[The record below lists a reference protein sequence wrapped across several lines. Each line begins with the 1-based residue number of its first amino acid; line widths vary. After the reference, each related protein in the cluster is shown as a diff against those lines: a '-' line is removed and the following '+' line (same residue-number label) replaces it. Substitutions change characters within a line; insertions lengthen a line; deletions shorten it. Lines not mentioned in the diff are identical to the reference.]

1 MLDQLTIR
9 PLDVTN
15 SNDVASA
22 TAIYR
27 HHVLHGTGSFEITPP
42 TEAQMQDRFTKLADQ
57 NFPIILACIDE
68 AKVAGFAYFG
78 PYKERAAY
86 RHTVE
91 DSIYVAPEAIGKGI
105 GKEMLTHL
113 VTQAHN
119 AGFAQM
125 MAVIGDADNRA
136 SIGLHQSVG
145 FEKIGQAKDIG
156 FKFGRYL
163 DVVYMQ
169 KSLSLWRPS

>member
-9 PLDVTN
+9 SLDVTN
-15 SNDVASA
+15 PNDIASA

-42 TEAQMQDRFTKLADQ
+42 NETQMRDRFLKLADQ
-57 NFPIILACIDE
+57 NFPIILACLEKTKI
-68 AKVAGFAYFG
+68 AGFAYFG

-91 DSIYVAPEAIGKGI
+91 DSIYVAREAIGKGI
-105 GKEMLTHL
+105 GKEMLIHL
-113 VTQAHN
+113 VTKAHS
-119 AGFAQM
+119 AGFEQM
-125 MAVIGDADNRA
+125 IAVIGDSDNRA
-136 SIGLHQSVG
+136 SIGLHHSVG
-145 FEKIGQAKDIG
+145 FEKIGHAKDIG

-169 KSLSLWRPS
+169 KSLSLWRP

>member
-9 PLDVTN
+9 SLDVTN
-15 SNDVASA
+15 PNDIASA

-42 TEAQMQDRFTKLADQ
+42 NETQMRDRFLKLADQ
-57 NFPIILACIDE
+57 NFPIILACHEKTKI
-68 AKVAGFAYFG
+68 AGFAYFG

-105 GKEMLTHL
+105 GKEMLIHL
-113 VTQAHN
+113 VTKAHS
-119 AGFAQM
+119 AGFEQM
-125 MAVIGDADNRA
+125 IAVIGDSDNRA
-136 SIGLHQSVG
+136 SIGLHHSVG
-145 FEKIGQAKDIG
+145 FEKIGQAKNIG

>member
-15 SNDVASA
+15 SNDIASA

-27 HHVLHGTGSFEITPP
+27 HHVLHGTGSFEIAPP
-42 TEAQMQDRFTKLADQ
+42 TEAEMQDRFTKLADQ

-68 AKVAGFAYFG
+68 VKVAGFAYFG

-91 DSIYVAPEAIGKGI
+91 DSIYVSKGYKGRGGTKRREGRGKI
-105 GKEMLTHL
+105 HL
-113 VTQAHN
+113 
-119 AGFAQM
+119 
-125 MAVIGDADNRA
+125 
-136 SIGLHQSVG
+136 
-145 FEKIGQAKDIG
+145 
-156 FKFGRYL
+156 
-163 DVVYMQ
+163 
-169 KSLSLWRPS
+169 